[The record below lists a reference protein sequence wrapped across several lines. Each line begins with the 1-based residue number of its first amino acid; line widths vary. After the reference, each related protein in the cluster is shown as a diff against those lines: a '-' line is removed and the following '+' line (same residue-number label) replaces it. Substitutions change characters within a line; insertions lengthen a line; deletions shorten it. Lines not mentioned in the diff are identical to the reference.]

1 MKIDPA
7 IKQFLTEK
15 FLIASFK
22 KPSQWNLPPTFLRGA
37 LEQMTKLFPQSKN
50 VSIRSIRMAG
60 IHAEEIK
67 PQSKST
73 QLIFHIHGGAF
84 FVGSIKT
91 HRAFLSEIAERTQMQ
106 VLHLDYPLSPESRYP
121 DALDAIYDVY
131 STLLDQG
138 VLPKDIILS
147 GDSCGANLALA
158 LCLRL
163 KQEDLEMPSGLM
175 LLCPFLDLTLTSESL
190 RYNQKLDALLSIEA
204 LETGISFYLPK
215 NIDKAD
221 PFVSPIFGDFK
232 GLPPTLVQ
240 IGSKEIL
247 LDDAK
252 RFEDK
257 AKAAGVDVRYKL
269 YTGMWHNFQMF
280 SPWFEEAQ
288 KAIADIADFAHELDK
303 T

>member
-15 FLIASFK
+15 ILKVSFK
-22 KPSQWNLPPTFLRGA
+22 APSRMNLSPTFMRAA
-37 LEQMTKLFPQSKN
+37 LEQMSKVFPQSKN
-50 VSIRSIRMAG
+50 VQLRPVRIAG

-73 QLIFHIHGGAF
+73 QMIFHIHGGAF

-91 HRAFLSEIAERTQMQ
+91 HRAFLSEVAERTQMQ
-106 VLHLDYPLSPESRYP
+106 VLHLNYPLSPEARYP

-138 VLPKDIILS
+138 VLAKDIIVS

-175 LLCPFLDLTLTSESL
+175 LLSPFLDLTLTSESL
-190 RYNQKLDALLSIEA
+190 RYNEKLDALLSVEA

-215 NIDKAD
+215 NIDKSD
-221 PFVSPIFGDFK
+221 PFVSPIFGDFA

-240 IGSKEIL
+240 VGSKEIL

-257 AKAAGVDVRYKL
+257 AKEAGVDVRYKL

-280 SPWFEEAQ
+280 SPWFEEAK
-288 KAIADIADFAHELDK
+288 KAIADIADFAHKLDK
-303 T
+303 D

>member
-15 FLIASFK
+15 ILKVSFK
-22 KPSQWNLPPTFLRGA
+22 APSRMNLSPTFMRAA
-37 LEQMTKLFPQSKN
+37 LEQMSKVFPQSKN
-50 VSIRSIRMAG
+50 VQLRPVRIAG

-73 QLIFHIHGGAF
+73 QMIFHIHGGAF

-91 HRAFLSEIAERTQMQ
+91 HRAFLSEVAERTQMQ
-106 VLHLDYPLSPESRYP
+106 VLHLNYPLSPEARYP

-138 VLPKDIILS
+138 VLAKDIIVS

-175 LLCPFLDLTLTSESL
+175 LLSPFLDLTLTSESL
-190 RYNQKLDALLSIEA
+190 RYNEKLDALLSVEA

-215 NIDKAD
+215 NIDKSD
-221 PFVSPIFGDFK
+221 PFVSPIFGDFA

-240 IGSKEIL
+240 VGSKEIL

-257 AKAAGVDVRYKL
+257 AKEAGVDVRYKL

-280 SPWFEEAQ
+280 SPWFEEA
-288 KAIADIADFAHELDK
+288 KKSIADIADFAHKLDK
-303 T
+303 D